1 MCVFF
6 SSRRRHTRCALVTGV
21 QTCALPICGRIQGER
36 TMRNGR
42 FWVTVACGA
51 LAGAAPAAL
60 AQRQVAAPVTDPGD
74 AKFITEQTRKMGGVM
89 QPEQLALTFEH
100 LDLATKV
107 YPDQKRIE
115 SVATLPLTSDRK
127 ST

>member
-1 MCVFF
+1 
-6 SSRRRHTRCALVTGV
+6 
-21 QTCALPICGRIQGER
+21 
-36 TMRNGR
+36 MRNGR

-89 QPEQLALTFEH
+89 PPEQLALTFEH
-100 LDLATKV
+100 LELATKV

-115 SVATLPLTSDRK
+115 SVATPTLPSSSPVQVLIPDLSPQ
-127 ST
+127 STLAQNPS